1 MRYLI
6 IFMLLVGVFVL
17 GKRSCHYSIFGV
29 NGSGPVKTESR
40 SEADFHA
47 IDLDVAGDV
56 ELRVAEQF
64 SIEVQA
70 QENLL
75 PLLKTEVKNGSLHIY
90 FSERVS
96 HSENVK
102 ILVSGPAF
110 DDLSVSGSGEITVVN
125 LLQSE
130 RLNLSIAGSGDI
142 KMPQGTIGALECS
155 IAGSGGIEL
164 GGSANASEI
173 HISGSGDVEAKQ
185 MTINDLRANIS
196 GSGSVTAHVV
206 QVLKASISGSGDIFY
221 SGDPSVESS
230 ISGSGSVQKQ

>member
-17 GKRSCHYSIFGV
+17 GKRSCHYSMFGV

-40 SEADFHA
+40 TETNFHT
-47 IDLDVAGDV
+47 IDLDLNGDV
-56 ELRVAEQF
+56 EVRVADQF
-64 SIEVQA
+64 SITVQA

-75 PLLKTEVKNGSLHIY
+75 PLLKTEVKDGSLHIY

-102 ILVSGPAF
+102 IMVSGPAF
-110 DDLSVSGSGEITVVN
+110 DNLSVSGSGAITVVN
-125 LLQSE
+125 MLQAD
-130 RLNLSIAGSGDI
+130 RLNLSIAGSGDVKI
-142 KMPQGTIGALECS
+142 PQGTIGSLECS

-164 GGSANASEI
+164 GGTANASEV
-173 HISGSGDVEAKQ
+173 HISGSGDVDAKQ
-185 MTINDLRANIS
+185 MTINDLRADIS

-206 QVLKASISGSGDIFY
+206 QVLKGSISGSGDIFY
-221 SGDPSVESS
+221 SGEPSVERS
-230 ISGSGSVQKQ
+230 ISGSGTIQKQ